1 MINYKRIIYNPW
13 SIINFLGSEEKELK
27 PYWIDTSD
35 NQLVESLLSKGGKEL
50 KKELEQLI
58 RGEFIEKAI
67 EEDIVL
73 TDVTMDEDLLWSFLL
88 MAGYLKHTGKKRD
101 EAAGYGAS

>member
-1 MINYKRIIYNPW
+1 VIYNPW

-27 PYWIDTSD
+27 PYWINTSD

-58 RGEFIEKAI
+58 RGENPSKKPSKKISCSKTFIPMKI
-67 EEDIVL
+67 YCGV
-73 TDVTMDEDLLWSFLL
+73 SC
-88 MAGYLKHTGKKRD
+88 
-101 EAAGYGAS
+101 